1 MKLLESE
8 PLHTYEEIAQ
18 ALGMSRSGV
27 RAMEQR
33 ALRKLKK
40 ALTAKG
46 LQFDDLLPT
55 QGEHFEREIDSQ

>member
-1 MKLLESE
+1 
-8 PLHTYEEIAQ
+8 
-18 ALGMSRSGV
+18 
-27 RAMEQR
+27 MEQR

-55 QGEHFEREIDSQ
+55 QGEHFEREID